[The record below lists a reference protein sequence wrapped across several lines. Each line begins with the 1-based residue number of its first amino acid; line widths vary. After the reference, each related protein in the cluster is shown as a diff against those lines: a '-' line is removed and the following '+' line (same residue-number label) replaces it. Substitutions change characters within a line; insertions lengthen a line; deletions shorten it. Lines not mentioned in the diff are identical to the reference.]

1 MDRIK
6 IGIMGFGS
14 FAERRLIPGFQNC
27 QHAELVAL
35 VKRDADA
42 ALEKAR
48 EFGIPDAYSYSDSET
63 FFSTPGMDAV
73 FVASSNN
80 AHADDAI
87 NCLKA
92 GKHVIVEKPMG
103 MNAAE
108 CEQMIAASIQYG
120 KELMVAQCLRYN
132 KTVQHFKQLVEEG
145 QLGKLVSGKCDFH
158 SEGKKSTRAWKYDK
172 NVAGGG
178 AAFDLGVHVID
189 TMRFITGLPVSRAWC
204 ATLPQARE
212 SDEVDGFASFLL
224 EFDGDFIATCE
235 SSFMTKRNL
244 FLELFG
250 ENGYARAFDWNEN
263 QAKVRVESEIDGA
276 FQRYEIQNAD
286 MYAAEIDDFCRCIKG
301 EIENPIPGEEGLIN
315 QRLID
320 LVNSNGS
327 FQA

>member
-1 MDRIK
+1 MRIVDKIK
-6 IGIMGFGS
+6 IGILGFGS

-35 VKRDADA
+35 AKRDAEA
-42 ALEKAR
+42 AMEKAR
-48 EFGIPDAYSYSDSET
+48 QFDIPNAYSYSDSEA
-63 FFSTPGMDAV
+63 FFTTPGMDAV
-73 FVASSNN
+73 FVASANN
-80 AHADDAI
+80 AHAEDTI

-92 GKHVIVEKPMG
+92 GKHVIVEKPMA

-108 CEQMIAASIQYG
+108 CERMIAAGHEHG

-132 KTVQHFKQLVEEG
+132 KTVEHFKQLVVEG
-145 QLGKLVSGKCDFH
+145 KLGKIVSGKCDFH
-158 SEGKKSTRAWKYDK
+158 SEGKKSARKWKYDK
-172 NVAGGG
+172 EVAGGG

-189 TMRFITGLPVSRAWC
+189 TMRFMTGLPVSRAWC
-204 ATLPQARE
+204 ATIPQVRGT
-212 SDEVDGFASFLL
+212 DEVDGFATFML

-263 QAKVRVESEIDGA
+263 QATVRVETEIDGV

-286 MYAAEIDDFCRCIKG
+286 MYAAEIDAFCSCING
-301 EIENPIPGEEGLIN
+301 EIENPIPGEEGLAN
-315 QRLID
+315 QKLID
-320 LVNSNGS
+320 LVNE
-327 FQA
+327 